1 MKVRQ
6 SRWIAPLLAGSA
18 GLASVCSMVGCQVVE
33 GGQLLP
39 SPYYAQDDVQY
50 FPPDNEF
57 KLSREAAAM
66 QQFKAERELAQP

>member
-6 SRWIAPLLAGSA
+6 SRWIAPLLAGCA
-18 GLASVCSMVGCQVVE
+18 GMACVCSMVGCQVVE
-33 GGQLLP
+33 GGQVLP
-39 SPYYAQDDVQY
+39 SPYYATDDVQY

-66 QQFKAERELAQP
+66 QQFEAERQLAQP

>member
-1 MKVRQ
+1 MAT
-6 SRWIAPLLAGSA
+6 IG
-18 GLASVCSMVGCQVVE
+18 SMVGCQVVE

-39 SPYYAQDDVQY
+39 SPYYASDDVQY

-66 QQFKAERELAQP
+66 QQFKAERQLAQP

>member
-6 SRWIAPLLAGSA
+6 SRWIAPLFAGCA
-18 GLASVCSMVGCQVVE
+18 GMASVCSMVGCQVVE
-33 GGQLLP
+33 GGQTLP
-39 SPYYAQDDVQY
+39 SPYYIKDDVQY

-66 QQFKAERELAQP
+66 EQFKAERALSQP